1 MTNNSITTYTPKEG
15 PLDLVAVRMDSRQ
28 YPRLKSYPSQI
39 SLPAVAKIVAAALAY
54 TGRQMPGPEIER
66 IAAALLTELLQ
77 DHDGVGTANI
87 TLDELNYCIRRAVLG
102 LGPEMY
108 GINVASLYKV
118 ACDYC
123 LNEGRQAQE
132 SANAKHAAQ
141 RRAALKAAPVGAM
154 MQTYAGATL
163 LNSTL
168 KSNEK

>member
-1 MTNNSITTYTPKEG
+1 MTSSNIVPYIPKEG

-28 YPRLKSYPSQI
+28 FPRIKAYPATL
-39 SLPAVAKIVAAALAY
+39 AVPGIVKIITGALVY
-54 TGRQMPGPEIER
+54 TGRTPVSADVER
-66 IAAALLTELLQ
+66 MAAALLAELLQ

-87 TLDELNYCIRRAVLG
+87 TLDELNYCVRRAVLG

-123 LNEGRQAQE
+123 LNEGREAQE
-132 SANAKHAAQ
+132 SANARHATQ

-163 LNSTL
+163 LNTTL
-168 KSNEK
+168 NPTKK